1 VALEERAVVVGAAA
15 EVVVGVVVL
24 VEEAAPN
31 CLWHHSARPIV
42 GVSAALVPVQAL
54 AVVAGAEEAVVDLAP
69 LALAVAK
76 PSAPEQ
82 PVEKK
87 HWSSNPAAAQRCS
100 RARPSNMRE

>member
-1 VALEERAVVVGAAA
+1 MAEAGAAEEA
-15 EVVVGVVVL
+15 AGAVAL

-31 CLWHHSARPIV
+31 CLWRHSAHPIA

-82 PVEKK
+82 PNQKTLAIK
-87 HWSSNPAAAQRCS
+87 PCCRTKPQQGQASAHAT
-100 RARPSNMRE
+100 PSNMRE